1 VRALNHRLTNKQ
13 TKVEE
18 NETMKT
24 RILLVAACVLS
35 VAALQAFAGGGGG
48 GGGGFGGGG
57 GGFGGG
63 GGGRG
68 GGRGGVLS
76 AEDTQAV
83 QTAVQADANMT
94 KLQTDLTAAQTAAV
108 EEALKAGA
116 TDATI
121 KAKLDAV
128 AKIQADLGLAREK
141 IVMKTVKLT
150 DDQKAQLK
158 TNAMGYATL
167 FGGAAG
173 GRGGGMGAGGGRG
186 GRGGGN

>member
-1 VRALNHRLTNKQ
+1 
-13 TKVEE
+13 
-18 NETMKT
+18 MKT

-48 GGGGFGGGG
+48 GGGFGGGGGGFGGGG

-68 GGRGGVLS
+68 GILT
-76 AEDTQAV
+76 AEDT
-83 QTAVQADANMT
+83 TAVNTAIQADANMT

-108 EEALKAGA
+108 EAALDPKA
-116 TDATI
+116 TDASV

-128 AKIQADLGLAREK
+128 YKIQGDLALAREK

-150 DDQKAQLK
+150 DEQKTQLK
-158 TNAMGYATL
+158 SSPMGFTTL
-167 FGGAAG
+167 FAG
-173 GRGGGMGAGGGRG
+173 GMGGGRG
-186 GRGGGN
+186 GRGGGGAGAGGGGRGARGGN

>member
-1 VRALNHRLTNKQ
+1 
-13 TKVEE
+13 
-18 NETMKT
+18 MKT

-68 GGRGGVLS
+68 GRGGVLS
-76 AEDTQAV
+76 QEDTTAV

-116 TDATI
+116 TDASI

-128 AKIQADLGLAREK
+128 AKIQSDLGLAREK

-150 DDQKAQLK
+150 DDQKAQIK

-167 FGGAAG
+167 FGGAGGG
-173 GRGGGMGAGGGRG
+173 GRGMGGGAGGGG
-186 GRGGGN
+186 GRRGGGGGGGN